1 MEIKI
6 ETPPQCPGRHEYQLW
21 HRSSWMDT
29 YKEGP
34 SAKGPF
40 QSPSL
45 KPPLKPFVKAPCCL
59 FCFTC
64 LHNAFMHV
72 DMYTCF
78 IMFPAPLRWLKT
90 TAIPRRKRVQLF
102 FVRARCLSAGLRSW
116 VLLTD
121 QRGIEPPPAVCQR
134 HKSDA
139 IPTEP
144 WGRDCVEKECSSH
157 FRDYRCL
164 IVSRAP
170 SRRGVLPQS
179 GSGACVFAKSR
190 SVCRTVV
197 LCICSVYRTCGGNL

>member
-102 FVRARCLSAGLRSW
+102 FCPSPVAFRRVYGLESYSRTSGESNHHRQSVSATRVTPYQLSHEG
-116 VLLTD
+116 
-121 QRGIEPPPAVCQR
+121 
-134 HKSDA
+134 
-139 IPTEP
+139 
-144 WGRDCVEKECSSH
+144 DCVEKECSSH

-170 SRRGVLPQS
+170 SRRG
-179 GSGACVFAKSR
+179 GATSKW
-190 SVCRTVV
+190 
-197 LCICSVYRTCGGNL
+197 

>member
-102 FVRARCLSAGLRSW
+102 FCPSPLPFGGSTVLSLTHGPAGNRTTTGSLSA
-116 VLLTD
+116 
-121 QRGIEPPPAVCQR
+121 
-134 HKSDA
+134 
-139 IPTEP
+139 
-144 WGRDCVEKECSSH
+144 
-157 FRDYRCL
+157 
-164 IVSRAP
+164 
-170 SRRGVLPQS
+170 PQE
-179 GSGACVFAKSR
+179 
-190 SVCRTVV
+190 
-197 LCICSVYRTCGGNL
+197 